1 MFTVPTLL
9 QSRRNSWHGAMVRH
23 AWVRIDAGGCYF
35 NPSRLVP
42 SPENQQ
48 GVCQLMNLKEKAI
61 AEIKELARARGE
73 ELDDEGAM
81 RFLNRVIEIF
91 EKQIINGEVEKP
103 VGILKIVNQQVIVGL
118 FNAKS
123 QKDIRATCR
132 ASRGA

>member
-1 MFTVPTLL
+1 M
-9 QSRRNSWHGAMVRH
+9 
-23 AWVRIDAGGCYF
+23 
-35 NPSRLVP
+35 PS
-42 SPENQQ
+42 SENQQ
-48 GVCQLMNLKEKAI
+48 RKRARVNRKEKVI